1 MAASTSKNMP
11 GDGDGGFRLKVV
23 FVSFNDDDDDDDK
36 GARLCGD
43 AMMMR
48 GQRKKEMTHTVNV
61 WSSRSSVVSSICS
74 VLNSPKGDAGRSIL
88 LLRHPRRR
96 R

>member
-1 MAASTSKNMP
+1 MYCKGTDVAASTSKNMP
-11 GDGDGGFRLKVV
+11 GDGDGGFKLKVV

-48 GQRKKEMTHTVNV
+48 GQKREREKRDDNCVY
-61 WSSRSSVVSSICS
+61 R
-74 VLNSPKGDAGRSIL
+74 
-88 LLRHPRRR
+88 
-96 R
+96 